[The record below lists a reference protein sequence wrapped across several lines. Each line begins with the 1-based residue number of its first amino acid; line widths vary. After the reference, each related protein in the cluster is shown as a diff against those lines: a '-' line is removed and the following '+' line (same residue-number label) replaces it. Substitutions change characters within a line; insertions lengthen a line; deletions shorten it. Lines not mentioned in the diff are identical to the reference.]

1 MHARAILALPLA
13 LVALTPLAAD
23 ELAEKVRAAV
33 ARSEGSVFMVKCLIS
48 FEMGGQSGEAK
59 VEVPATVLDDSGLL
73 VVPNPE
79 QMLGGMAARA
89 TLQTKGFQLVLADGK
104 ELDAKSVGRDADT
117 GLLFLRLNDPA
128 GAALKPLASKA
139 DPLKLGDTLFL
150 LRRLSLTHP
159 EMICQ
164 DARVTSVIQKP
175 RLMYLV
181 SDNMGP
187 GTLVLGEDGSLIGLN
202 LVVRET
208 NAEGKPMQLQV
219 VLPMAQVTEI
229 AKGIREGDEAAPEPP
244 AGE

>member
-1 MHARAILALPLA
+1 MRARAILALPLA
-13 LVALTPLAAD
+13 LAVVTSAASD

-33 ARSEGSVFMVKCLIS
+33 ARSEGSVFMVKCLIA

-59 VEVPATVLDDSGLL
+59 VEVPAAVLDDSGLL

-117 GLLFLRLNDPA
+117 GLLFLRLNDPD
-128 GAALKPLASKA
+128 GLALKPLVSKA

-164 DARVTSVIQKP
+164 DVRVTSVVQKP

-181 SDNMGP
+181 SANMGP
-187 GTLVLGEDGSLIGLN
+187 GTLVLDEDGSLIGLN

-208 NAEGKPMQLQV
+208 NAEGQTVQIQV

-229 AKGIREGDEAAPEPP
+229 AKGIREGGDLTAPEPP
-244 AGE
+244 GE